1 MNGFLQEEL
10 DSIYERIGGG
20 EPITDELSERIEVL
34 ENLLNPKE
42 IIRCESFWQQE
53 EQGCGCDHPDACWDC
68 AAIRGGCPED
78 V

>member
-1 MNGFLQEEL
+1 MKGFLQEEL

-42 IIRCESFWQQE
+42 IRCESTYQQE
-53 EQGCGCDHPDACWDC
+53 GCACGHPDACCDC
-68 AAIRGGCPED
+68 AAIRGGCPKG

>member
-1 MNGFLQEEL
+1 MKGFLQEEL

-34 ENLLNPKE
+34 ENLLNPREVK
-42 IIRCESFWQQE
+42 CESASE
-53 EQGCGCDHPDACWDC
+53 KKGCGCGHPDYCWDC
-68 AAIRGGCPED
+68 AAIRGGCPMD

>member
-1 MNGFLQEEL
+1 MKGFLQEEL

-42 IIRCESFWQQE
+42 IRCESTYQKE
-53 EQGCGCDHPDACWDC
+53 EQGCGCGHPDSCWDC

>member
-1 MNGFLQEEL
+1 MKGFLQEEL

-42 IIRCESFWQQE
+42 IRCESTYQQE
-53 EQGCGCDHPDACWDC
+53 GCGCGHPDYCWDC

>member
-1 MNGFLQEEL
+1 MKGFLQEEL

-42 IIRCESFWQQE
+42 IRCESTYQQ
-53 EQGCGCDHPDACWDC
+53 QGCGCGCGHPDYCWDC